1 MYELTVEIPFSAA
14 HCIPEHPG
22 KCARLHGHS
31 YRALITVAGEQLNE
45 QGMLVDFGD
54 LKQVCGEAIEPL
66 DHTYLNEHL
75 AFANTVPTAEAI
87 ARHIHDA
94 VAPAL
99 AARLEGRA
107 RLAQV
112 VVYESATSFATYRAS
127 GIGDRG

>member
-31 YRALITVAGEQLNE
+31 YRALITVAGERLNE

-54 LKQVCGEAIEPL
+54 LKRVCGEVIEPL
-66 DHTYLNEHL
+66 DHTYLNEHP
-75 AFANTVPTAEAI
+75 AFATVAPTAEAI
-87 ARHIHDA
+87 ARHIHDG

-99 AARLEGRA
+99 AALLGERA
-107 RLAQV
+107 RLARV
-112 VVYESATSFATYRAS
+112 VVYESATSFATYS
-127 GIGDRG
+127 Q

>member
-31 YRALITVAGEQLNE
+31 YRALITVAGERLNE

-54 LKQVCGEAIEPL
+54 LKRACGEVIEPL
-66 DHTYLNEHL
+66 DHTYLNEHP
-75 AFANTVPTAEAI
+75 AFATVVPTAEAI
-87 ARHIHDA
+87 ARHIYDG

-99 AARLEGRA
+99 AALLEGRA
-107 RLAQV
+107 RLARV
-112 VVYESATSFATYRAS
+112 VVYESATSFATYS
-127 GIGDRG
+127 E